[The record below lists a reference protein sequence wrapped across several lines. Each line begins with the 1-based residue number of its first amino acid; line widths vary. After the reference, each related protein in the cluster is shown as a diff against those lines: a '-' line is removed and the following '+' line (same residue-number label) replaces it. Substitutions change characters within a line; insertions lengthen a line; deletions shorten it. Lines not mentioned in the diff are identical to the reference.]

1 MLLKYVWIE
10 NYKSIGQ
17 RIKLVVDPRVTCL
30 IGKNESGKS
39 NILDFF
45 AENRFIHPISREV
58 YQKKNRNSDEGNT
71 SKLEYEFEL
80 TDSEQDMLESK
91 NKVINISYS
100 YENEKPLITGAF
112 SQYYLEDR
120 YAELYNNL
128 EDSVN
133 VECVKVD
140 IKKQINAK
148 LLALKEASKQLT
160 IECDDIFSWLK
171 RLGSVTYFSE
181 NEALEQYK
189 YALDKFKEYYEKP
202 YSMLPEIFYYRESF
216 LKDGYN
222 LNADF
227 YDKGTGNDESI
238 SNLIVASKCGT
249 DTFKKATLSINPG
262 EKQDAKEAI
271 QEAITREIQDKFN
284 NFYKQEKIKLSVSI
298 EGTYFRILI
307 KTNGSFMKVSER
319 SNGMRWYLSLFI
331 ALKANNIKERNV
343 IFLMDEPGVFLH
355 VDAQK
360 RLLELFDD
368 LSSNNNQVIY
378 STHSPTMIDTRK
390 LYRLRAIEN
399 IDGSTKISNSVNDC
413 NITGSS
419 KTETLSP
426 LLNALGMN
434 LNANIGINP
443 NRINVI
449 TEGFTDAIYLNAMA
463 DYFHYN
469 DFAFISSV
477 GARNIHLVSCIL
489 KGWGEDFRILLDGD
503 KAGKDTCRTLIK
515 EYNMEEDRV
524 IKLETITL
532 DIDKP
537 TIESLVFY
545 EDYITCGIEAEKIG
559 KSIDKKIAAQTLSNH
574 VFDGKSI
581 SKETENSFKK
591 IFGELRKSID
601 KNFVYADHRHAN
613 I

>member
-1 MLLKYVWIE
+1 MILKYAWIE
-10 NYKSIGQ
+10 NYKSIGK
-17 RIKLVVDPRVTCL
+17 RTKLVADPKVTCL

-39 NILDFF
+39 NLLEFF
-45 AENRFIHPISREV
+45 SKNNFINPISREA
-58 YQKKNRNSDEGNT
+58 YLQKHRNFDDGTT

-80 TDSEQDMLESK
+80 TDTEQCMLDTK
-91 NKVINISYS
+91 NKIVNINFS
-100 YENEKPLITGAF
+100 YENEKPLVTGAF
-112 SQYYLEDR
+112 SEYYLEDR
-120 YAELYNNL
+120 YAELYNDL
-128 EDSVN
+128 EDCVN
-133 VECVKVD
+133 VEFLKAD
-140 IKKQINAK
+140 IKKQIKAK

-160 IECDDIFSWLK
+160 IKCDDIFSWLE
-171 RLGSVTYFSE
+171 RVGSVTYFSE
-181 NEALEQYK
+181 NEALEQYQ
-189 YALDKFKEYYEKP
+189 YALAKFKEYYEKP

-227 YDKGTGNDESI
+227 FDKGTGNDESI
-238 SNLIVASKCGT
+238 SNLIMATKCGI
-249 DTFKKATLSINPG
+249 DTFKKAALSTNPG
-262 EKQDAKEAI
+262 EKQDAKESI
-271 QEAITREIQDKFN
+271 QEAITREIQDQFN
-284 NFYKQEKIKLSVSI
+284 SFYKQEKIKLSVSI

-307 KTNGSFMKVSER
+307 KTNGNFMQVSER
-319 SNGMRWYLSLFI
+319 SNGLRWYLSLFI
-331 ALKANNIKERNV
+331 ALKANNIEDRNV

-360 RLLELFDD
+360 RLLELLDD

-477 GARNIHLVSCIL
+477 GSGNIHLNINYFKRL
-489 KGWGEDFRILLDGD
+489 GRRLQDFIGWR
-503 KAGKDTCRTLIK
+503 
-515 EYNMEEDRV
+515 
-524 IKLETITL
+524 
-532 DIDKP
+532 
-537 TIESLVFY
+537 
-545 EDYITCGIEAEKIG
+545 
-559 KSIDKKIAAQTLSNH
+559 
-574 VFDGKSI
+574 
-581 SKETENSFKK
+581 
-591 IFGELRKSID
+591 
-601 KNFVYADHRHAN
+601 
-613 I
+613 